1 MEISSSMQN
10 EIQFVQFHAVCFD
23 RYLENKD
30 YLALEA
36 SEIDSRKSQ
45 RLCNAKDLDS
55 IER

>member
-10 EIQFVQFHAVCFD
+10 GIQFVQFHAVCFD

-36 SEIDSRKSQ
+36 SEIDSQKSQ